1 MRGMRW
7 MAVLAALTASGPLAA
22 AEKHDITKIT
32 CGERGSIEE
41 TMWVVYWIDGFLSG
55 RRNEPRFSD
64 SWVEL
69 VGETVEEECKKN
81 PERTLYS
88 IVEERRKRR

>member
-1 MRGMRW
+1 MRAILILVGL
-7 MAVLAALTASGPLAA
+7 LAATALEA
-22 AEKHDITKIT
+22 AEKQDVTKIT
-32 CGERGSIEE
+32 CGERPSIEE
-41 TMWVVYWIDGFLSG
+41 TMWLVYWIDGYLSG
-55 RRNEPRFSD
+55 RKGEAKYSD